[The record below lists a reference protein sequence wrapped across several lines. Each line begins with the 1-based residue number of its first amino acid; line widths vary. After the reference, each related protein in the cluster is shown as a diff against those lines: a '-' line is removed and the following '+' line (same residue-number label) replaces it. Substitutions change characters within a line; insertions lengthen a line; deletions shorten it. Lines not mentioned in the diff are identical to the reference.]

1 MVQSMTGFGSAIN
14 NDIMVE
20 IRSLNHRF
28 IDIVI
33 KMPSYMNKYEID
45 LRNIIKE
52 RFKRGRFD
60 VIISISNHN
69 MSQFKINKAL
79 VKSIYLTL
87 LDLQRE
93 LSIPGDI
100 TIDTIASY
108 KEILYQE
115 EPQYNVEAVYKTFKE
130 ALSNLETARVR
141 EGLLLAEDIKR
152 RLQFLIEINERI
164 KTLSPNEIEKIR
176 EKFTERLRLIL
187 QTDIVENSRILQEAA
202 IMAEKLDISEELH
215 RIENHLKQF
224 VEILDKGNNDIIGK
238 KLDFILQEINREV
251 NTLAYKSSDYSISN
265 LVVEMKTEIEKI
277 REQVQNIQ

>member
-176 EKFTERLRLIL
+176 EKFAERLRLIL

>member
-33 KMPSYMNKYEID
+33 KMPSYMNKCEID
-45 LRNIIKE
+45 FRNIIKE

-115 EPQYNVEAVYKTFKE
+115 DPQYNIEAVYKTFKE
-130 ALSNLETARVR
+130 ALSNLETSRVR

-152 RLQFLIEINERI
+152 RVQFLIEINEHI
-164 KTLSPNEIEKIR
+164 KTLAPNEIEKIR
-176 EKFTERLRLIL
+176 EKFTERIRLIL

-277 REQVQNIQ
+277 KEQVQNIQ

>member
-33 KMPSYMNKYEID
+33 KMPSHMNKYEID

-60 VIISISNHN
+60 VIISILNHN

-79 VKSIYLTL
+79 VKNIYLTL

-100 TIDTIASY
+100 TIDTITSY

-115 EPQYNVEAVYKTFKE
+115 EPQYNIEAVYKTFKE

-141 EGLLLAEDIKR
+141 EGLLLVEDIKR

-164 KTLSPNEIEKIR
+164 KTLVPNEIEKIR

-224 VEILDKGNNDIIGK
+224 VEVLDKGNNDIIGK

-251 NTLAYKSSDYSISN
+251 NTLAYKSSNYSISN